1 MPSDRGY
8 DPGRG
13 QPSIGRTKKKILR
26 QIAVIVTATSFCIS
40 ASVKPSQANPAILA
54 PVAFCAGTAGVGC
67 VFVGVAIIGGVTYYI
82 WSNGTNTVASDASGS
97 IFRTEYLDDPEDQE
111 NQEIVIA
118 LNAKSWQAAKRECA
132 WHLYGQ
138 KFKVFQKKG
147 RWYCTNKV
155 D

>member
-1 MPSDRGY
+1 M
-8 DPGRG
+8 
-13 QPSIGRTKKKILR
+13 KILQ
-26 QIAVIVTATSFCIS
+26 QIAVSVTLASFCLS
-40 ASVKPSQANPAILA
+40 TSVKPSQANPAILA

-67 VFVGVAIIGGVTYYI
+67 VLIGVAVVGGISYYI
-82 WSNGTNTVASDASGS
+82 WQHSDGKKVAADAQGNIFNSD
-97 IFRTEYLDDPEDQE
+97 YLGDPEEQPE
-111 NQEIVIA
+111 EIVIA